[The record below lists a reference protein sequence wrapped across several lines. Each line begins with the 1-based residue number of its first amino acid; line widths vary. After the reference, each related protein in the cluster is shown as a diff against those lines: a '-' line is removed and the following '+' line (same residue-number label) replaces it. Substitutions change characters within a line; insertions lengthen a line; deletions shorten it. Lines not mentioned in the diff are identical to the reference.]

1 MQFDVSDEAPFP
13 RPLVFRTHRDAFET
27 IAPRLEAVDRVRL
40 KSESRHASGIL
51 EQTHEW
57 WAKPS
62 ALPFFLRP
70 IVPAEMLH
78 WFGHTRW
85 DPSAWICRWRI
96 DVPAL
101 GPMAEIDGE
110 QTYEERE
117 PGCRITVRGRFDFHP
132 ERVEALTLPPGAV
145 PFVERFV
152 VGLIVPLMQTS
163 SQAVIAHLHDEAR
176 RSS

>member
-13 RPLVFRTHRDAFET
+13 RPLVFRTHRDDFDA
-27 IAPRLEAVDRVRL
+27 IAPRLDAVDRVRL
-40 KSESRHASGIL
+40 KSESRHASGVL

-57 WAKPS
+57 WAKPT

-85 DPSAWICRWRI
+85 DPGLWRCTWRI
-96 DVPAL
+96 EVPAL
-101 GPMAEIDGE
+101 GPMAEIDGQQDYVE
-110 QTYEERE
+110 TDA
-117 PGCRITVRGRFDFHP
+117 GCRIEVSGRFDFHP
-132 ERVEALTLPPGAV
+132 ERVDALKLPVAAV

-152 VGLIVPLMQTS
+152 VALIVPLMQKS
-163 SQAVIAHLHDEAR
+163 STAVIAHLQESGER
-176 RSS
+176 

>member
-13 RPLVFRTHRDAFET
+13 RALVYRTQRDAFEQ
-27 IAPRLEAVDRVRL
+27 IAPRLDAVERVRL
-40 KSESRHASGIL
+40 KSESRHASGVL

-57 WAKPS
+57 WAKPA

-70 IVPAEMLH
+70 LVPPEMLH

-85 DPSAWICRWRI
+85 DPATWCCNWRI

-101 GPMAEIDGE
+101 GPMAEIDGT
-110 QTYEERE
+110 QTYTET
-117 PGCRITVRGRFDFHP
+117 PTGCRIDVSGRFDFHP
-132 ERVEALTLPPGAV
+132 ERVDALKLPRAAV

-152 VGLIVPLMQTS
+152 VALIVPLMQKS
-163 SQAVIAHLHDEAR
+163 SSAVIAHLKASHSA
-176 RSS
+176 